1 MAKISLQ
8 NIRKVYPG
16 GVEVV
21 PKLNLEIADKEFVV
35 LVGPSGC
42 GKTTVTRLINGL
54 IPHFY
59 EGELTGSV
67 RVCGM
72 NVPEEEIATFAGKV
86 KTVVG
91 IHTEDE
97 KED

>member
-35 LVGPSGC
+35 LAASMTLRRRTAILRWFSR
-42 GKTTVTRLINGL
+42 TTRCIR
-54 IPHFY
+54 I
-59 EGELTGSV
+59 
-67 RVCGM
+67 
-72 NVPEEEIATFAGKV
+72 
-86 KTVVG
+86 
-91 IHTEDE
+91 
-97 KED
+97 

>member
-42 GKTTVTRLINGL
+42 LDDDGAQLSSGNVGKSAAELADGGTACRCDNNFLHVNSLLICVYIGG
-54 IPHFY
+54 F
-59 EGELTGSV
+59 
-67 RVCGM
+67 
-72 NVPEEEIATFAGKV
+72 
-86 KTVVG
+86 
-91 IHTEDE
+91 
-97 KED
+97 